1 MSDVFVIPKKKDMQ
15 KVYDYE
21 ERTQLKIFRGQ
32 CFNNACAL
40 LANRGGSQVPSVIF
54 DYAQKLYDEGI
65 KKNWLKLVKE
75 TEE

>member
-1 MSDVFVIPKKKDMQ
+1 MSDNFEIPPKKDMQ

-21 ERTQLKIFRGQ
+21 ARTQLRIFRGQ
-32 CFNNACAL
+32 CFNNACVL
-40 LANRGGSQVPSVIF
+40 LANREGSQVPSVIF

-65 KKNWLKLVKE
+65 RRNWLKI